1 MDLAEALAIKSV
13 REKSDALRKLFAP
26 YAPSVVVD
34 GYEHQVATVL
44 INLVYKRN
52 EQIDLTSI
60 KAAKDVL
67 KDTELMAK
75 CISEV
80 KWFHTHNLKYPDIRV
95 SHQRLIAQ
103 VIDKDIPAI
112 TSASLP
118 KLLGWSHNS
127 AEINHAKLFLTSF
140 KWQGEVNN
148 LAGVL
153 VDEHPAWVEAMRNLG
168 LTKKS
173 VMAIATHIRELL
185 PATDLPGEVSEFTP
199 QLMMPYGK
207 DYLSVS
213 PVVSHAMLARVQQ
226 LARDKA
232 VNWGTVEHT
241 RPANVG
247 DLPSSLGGNVRVLR
261 YFPATSLKGSL
272 GEYIEND
279 PNERLFKHKVLTS
292 KSFKTSLIILT
303 GKSVY
308 NTLRQKR
315 LARIAAIRQLR
326 RTLMHWLDKI
336 IEFQNNGNHN
346 LVPEPMKSLIENL
359 KPNLNGVVCEL
370 SGLLNEQLSSHH
382 SLKKFAYHPDLMSV
396 LKRQLQYVLMHEE
409 TVDETLVDPQIL
421 YVHCKGLR
429 IFDAEGMPNPYL
441 QGIPS
446 LTALAGVAHKFQR
459 KLQSIVSPSI
469 ECIGS
474 AVFLHSYQLHTG
486 KPLPEQNQLKTNQ
499 GITSAKRPGIID
511 RPKCDMTIDLVFR
524 FFVPHESTRTQL
536 TDNMFK
542 AAFPT
547 SFAGGTMH
555 PPSLYETVEW
565 CQAFTSPTQLFGEL
579 SLLPSRGCWLY
590 PSKHQVRT
598 FEDMVE
604 LLDADP
610 NQRPAGLGFASLE
623 QPTQRKGALGSKHC
637 YVEPAIGLLECFNP
651 ITTRMGGAKAFF
663 HNAFWVIGV
672 EKTSMLMKKAK
683 FEYTQCDSRD
693 I

>member
-1 MDLAEALAIKSV
+1 MGLAEALAIKSV

-60 KAAKDVL
+60 NAAKSVL

-103 VIDKDIPAI
+103 VIEKDIPAV

-127 AEINHAKLFLTSF
+127 AEINHAKLFLTVF
-140 KWQGEVNN
+140 QWQGEVNN

-153 VDEHPAWVEAMRNLG
+153 IDEQPVWVEALRNLG

-173 VMAIATHIRELL
+173 VLALATQIRELL

-199 QLMMPYGK
+199 QLMMPHRK
-207 DYLSVS
+207 EYLSVS
-213 PVVSHAMLARVQQ
+213 PVVSHTMLARVQQ

-232 VNWGTVEHT
+232 VNWGAVEHT

-261 YFPATSLKGSL
+261 YFPATSRKGSF
-272 GEYIEND
+272 GEYLEKD
-279 PNERLFKHKVLTS
+279 PNERLFNHKALTS
-292 KSFKTSLIILT
+292 KSCKKALAVLS
-303 GKSVY
+303 GNSVY

-315 LARIAAIRQLR
+315 LARVAAIRQLR
-326 RTLMHWLDKI
+326 STLMQWLDKI
-336 IEFQNNGNHN
+336 LELQNNGNHT
-346 LVPEPMKSLIENL
+346 LVPESMKSLVESLAANNTGIVN
-359 KPNLNGVVCEL
+359 EL
-370 SGLLNEQLSSHH
+370 SGRLNEQLSTQLS
-382 SLKKFAYHPDLMSV
+382 SKKFAYHPELMPV
-396 LKRQLQYVLMHEE
+396 LKRQLRYVLTHEE
-409 TVDETLVDPQIL
+409 ALDETLVDSQVI

-446 LTALAGVAHKFQR
+446 LTALAGVAHKFQH
-459 KLQSIVSPSI
+459 KLQSIVDPSI
-469 ECIGS
+469 ECTGS
-474 AVFLHSYQLHTG
+474 AIFVHSYQLHTG
-486 KPLPEQNQLKTNQ
+486 KPLPEQNQLKTIQ

-524 FFVPHESTRTQL
+524 FFVPHENTRTQL
-536 TDNMFK
+536 ADNMFK

-565 CQAFTSPTQLFGEL
+565 CQAFTSPSQLFGEL

-590 PSKHQVRT
+590 PSKHQVKT
-598 FEDMVE
+598 FEDIAD

-623 QPTQRKGALGSKHC
+623 QPTQRKGALASRHC
-637 YVEPAIGLLECFNP
+637 YVEPALGLLECVNP
-651 ITTRMGGAKAFF
+651 ITTRMGGAKTFF
-663 HNAFWVIGV
+663 HNAFWVMGV

-683 FEYTQCDSRD
+683 FEYT
-693 I
+693 